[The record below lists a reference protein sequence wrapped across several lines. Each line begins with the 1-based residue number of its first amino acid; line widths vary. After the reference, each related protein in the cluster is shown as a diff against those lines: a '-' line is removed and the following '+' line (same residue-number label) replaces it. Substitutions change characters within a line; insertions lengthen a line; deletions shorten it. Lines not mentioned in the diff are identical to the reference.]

1 MLAAKLPRLET
12 VEVVEEEMPTP
23 GKGEVLIRMKASA
36 LCRSDLHRYHGTTI
50 FDEEDE
56 KSAYITPGHE
66 PCGIVEEIGEG
77 VTKVKKGDRVA
88 IYLGL
93 GCGTCPDCLRGDVM
107 LCKEFKCIGFAVNGA
122 HADFMTIPE
131 ENCLL
136 MPEKMDYITDV
147 GGTLYTACKSL
158 ELNGTK
164 SVAII
169 GCGPMGS
176 GGILIAKGFGAKVIA
191 VDLDEKRLEMARELG
206 ADYTFNPAKCNVV
219 EEINRITNRIGVD
232 TAIVTGGGNAPLN
245 TALDAVRTRGK
256 VALIAE
262 SNKATID
269 PSNQFL
275 RRLSVLVWIW
285 NDRSGSDIIIMG
297 RWCNSDRLYC
307 TE

>member
-1 MLAAKLPRLET
+1 
-12 VEVVEEEMPTP
+12 
-23 GKGEVLIRMKASA
+23 
-36 LCRSDLHRYHGTTI
+36 
-50 FDEEDE
+50 
-56 KSAYITPGHE
+56 
-66 PCGIVEEIGEG
+66 
-77 VTKVKKGDRVA
+77 
-88 IYLGL
+88 
-93 GCGTCPDCLRGDVM
+93 
-107 LCKEFKCIGFAVNGA
+107 
-122 HADFMTIPE
+122 MTIPE

-136 MPEKMDYITDV
+136 MPEKMDYITGALSTDV

-275 RRLSVLVWIW
+275 RKRTELIGCWYFNRADWEEIANFIVSNNIEMKKICSKTFSISEAPEAFPLFDSGATQKVVFVW
-285 NDRSGSDIIIMG
+285 
-297 RWCNSDRLYC
+297 
-307 TE
+307 E